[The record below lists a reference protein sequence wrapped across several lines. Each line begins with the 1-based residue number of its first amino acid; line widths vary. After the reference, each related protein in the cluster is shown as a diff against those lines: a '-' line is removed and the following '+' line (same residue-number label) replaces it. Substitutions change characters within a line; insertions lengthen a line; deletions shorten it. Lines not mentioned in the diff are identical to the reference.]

1 MSIKST
7 IKETKVMSKGRYSK
21 SLESNPKD
29 TESTVESTIEGT
41 IMDNMNNIMALV
53 KENRQLK
60 RDRYGK

>member
-29 TESTVESTIEGT
+29 NEGT

-60 RDRYGK
+60 RDRYR

>member
-29 TESTVESTIEGT
+29 TESTIEGT

>member
-29 TESTVESTIEGT
+29 NESTIEGT

>member
-29 TESTVESTIEGT
+29 TEGT

>member
-1 MSIKST
+1 
-7 IKETKVMSKGRYSK
+7 MSKGRYSK

-29 TESTVESTIEGT
+29 TEGIVECT

>member
-29 TESTVESTIEGT
+29 TEGTIEGT

>member
-29 TESTVESTIEGT
+29 NEGT